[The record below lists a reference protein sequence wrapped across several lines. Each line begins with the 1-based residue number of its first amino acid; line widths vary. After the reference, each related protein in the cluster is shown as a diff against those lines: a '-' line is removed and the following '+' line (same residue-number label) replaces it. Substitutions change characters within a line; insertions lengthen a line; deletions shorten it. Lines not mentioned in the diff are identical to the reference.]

1 MAPDRR
7 RQMLDTAIELFR
19 LHGYNGTG
27 FRQVVAESGAPR
39 GSMYH
44 HFPGGKVQLGVEA
57 VTRAGKLIAD
67 LYAERFM
74 KYDFVTAFE
83 KNWSW
88 WVDHV
93 EEADFAGCPVMAV
106 AVESHPEAPELTA
119 AAEAVFDSWVA
130 GYKGFLK
137 RAGMDPDEAED
148 LGLLIISA
156 VEGATGLARAS
167 RSREPLERV
176 GRRIA
181 AIIRARLE
189 EASPTKRH

>member
-57 VTRAGKLIAD
+57 VTRAGKVIEEI
-67 LYAERFM
+67 YAEKFM
-74 KYDFVTAFE
+74 KYEFVAAFE
-83 KNWSW
+83 KNWKW
-88 WVDHV
+88 WVDQV
-93 EEADFAGCPVMAV
+93 EEAGFAGCPVMAV
-106 AVESHPEAPELTA
+106 AVESHPEAPELTDA
-119 AAEAVFDSWVA
+119 AAAVFDSWVA
-130 GYKGFLK
+130 GYKAFLE
-137 RAGMDPDEAED
+137 RAGMPADEAED
-148 LGLLIISA
+148 MGLMIVSA
-156 VEGATGLARAS
+156 VEGATGLSRAHN
-167 RSREPLERV
+167 SREPLERV

-181 AIIRARLE
+181 AILRARLGE
-189 EASPTKRH
+189 VAIKS